1 MLANATESIRDSAA
15 REAVRLQQRLTI
27 VVADD
32 DVVDRTMFRRAV
44 TMSRL
49 DAIIVEAHEGAE
61 AFEKLERLHDS
72 GREIVVL
79 TDIDMPG
86 MDGLS
91 FVRAIREDMRLKSTP
106 IFAWSGDARPAVVDA
121 LFDSHVHGF
130 FLKCEVM
137 RLIATLEL
145 YVATESRSARK
156 NRGGSRLRGL
166 PVQVH

>member
-1 MLANATESIRDSAA
+1 MLITAQTVPRKAA
-15 REAVRLQQRLTI
+15 SDFVRAQQRLTI

-44 TMSRL
+44 RLSRL
-49 DAIIVEAHEGAE
+49 DAIIVEAHDGGE
-61 AFEKLERLHDS
+61 AFEKLERLYES

-91 FVRAIREDMRLKSTP
+91 FVRAIRDDARLSATP
-106 IFAWSGDARPAVVDA
+106 IFAWSGDASPAVVDA
-121 LFDSHVHGF
+121 LFDSRVHGF

-145 YVATESRSARK
+145 YVATESSSAPTA
-156 NRGGSRLRGL
+156 SRAARFQGFPAL
-166 PVQVH
+166 VH